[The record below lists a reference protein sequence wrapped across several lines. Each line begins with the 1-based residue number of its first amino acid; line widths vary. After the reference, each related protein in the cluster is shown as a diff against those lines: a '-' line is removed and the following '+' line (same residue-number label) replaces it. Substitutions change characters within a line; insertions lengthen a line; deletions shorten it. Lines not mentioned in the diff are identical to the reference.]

1 MATNLKSK
9 AMEHI
14 QEGCKNPLIKLLLE
28 PLQLIFITELLIQ
41 PETKKEQKIIV
52 TKNLFLFHFHHGINS

>member
-14 QEGCKNPLIKLLLE
+14 QEGCKNPLIKLLRQSHNYE
-28 PLQLIFITELLIQ
+28 QVNIQ
-41 PETKKEQKIIV
+41 FNYRIID
-52 TKNLFLFHFHHGINS
+52 NSA